1 MPGRENSDRPAGVS
15 CTCLFRKRW
24 ILNDTETKVFL
35 EKQNKERVRDSV
47 YSTERV
53 CLSSLVSYS
62 HQKSIEISFSYLKHM
77 ITKDF
82 SPNQSINWRTRF
94 RIGSPLNGELFD
106 VDGPQRRIDWDGRTL
121 QQLQLLAGIVVLD
134 REQPSRMCPNKTT
147 QRTKR
152 SLVENPAAQ
161 HGR

>member
-1 MPGRENSDRPAGVS
+1 MSTAP
-15 CTCLFRKRW
+15 
-24 ILNDTETKVFL
+24 
-35 EKQNKERVRDSV
+35 KESA
-47 YSTERV
+47 YP
-53 CLSSLVSYS
+53 LVSYS

-82 SPNQSINWRTRF
+82 SPNQGINWRTRF

-121 QQLQLLAGIVVLD
+121 QQLQLLAGIVVLS

-161 HGR
+161 HCLSNDLLFLRRVWLINNWAPRCSIIIIASEDTIGQTQLQIHN